1 MFLDHFRQAG
11 VLGINSR
18 NLRYIMKYN
27 RRRYY
32 PLADS
37 KITSKTLAE
46 KAGIPVPEQYGI
58 IDSVGE
64 SRRVVAGLKSKSSFV
79 IKPEHGSGGD
89 GVLVI
94 STNHGDS
101 FETSSGRVLSFSDL
115 RMHVAN
121 ILYGLFSLG
130 GQMDRALIEAKVNF
144 ADIFADITY
153 RGVPD
158 IRVIVFQG
166 VPVMAML
173 RLPTKQ
179 SQGRAN
185 LHQGA
190 IGVGIELGSGRTR
203 GGVLG
208 SQLMTTHP
216 DTEKSIV
223 DFPIPYWDEILRIS
237 CQSYELFHLGYL
249 GVDIVLDQER
259 GPLVLEVNVRPGLAI
274 QLANRRGL
282 SKRLALINENVSE
295 LDTVEKKINFCKEQV
310 CNIR

>member
-1 MFLDHFRQAG
+1 MFLDNFRRAG

-18 NLRYIMKYN
+18 NLRYIMKFN

-64 SRRVVAGLKSKSSFV
+64 TGRVVGELQSKSSFV

-89 GVLVI
+89 GVLVVA
-94 STNHGDS
+94 TNHGDR
-101 FETSSGRVLSFSDL
+101 FETSSGRVLNFSDL

-130 GQMDRALIEAKVNF
+130 GQMDRALVEAKVNF
-144 ADIFADITY
+144 ARIFENIAF

-173 RLPTKQ
+173 RLPTQQ

-190 IGVGIELGSGRTR
+190 IGVGIELSSGRTR
-203 GGVLG
+203 GGVSG
-208 SQLMTTHP
+208 SQLMANHP
-216 DTEKSIV
+216 DTGHSIV
-223 DFPIPYWDEILRIS
+223 DFPIPYWDEILKIS
-237 CQSYELFHLGYL
+237 CRSYELFHLGYL
-249 GVDIVLDQER
+249 GVDIVLDEQR

-282 SKRLALINENVSE
+282 SRRLALVSENVSN
-295 LDTVEKKINFCKEQV
+295 LDTVEKKINFCKERV
-310 CNIR
+310 CNL